1 MISNVVKVCK
11 QWFAAFLFII
21 VAMSM
26 TSISRAN
33 DISALNLE
41 TINSQPIGLS
51 TSYIQEKDQPFTIE
65 QALNHFQQGQFQA
78 ATKSV
83 LTFGI
88 GSAPVWI
95 AFSVDNR
102 KQSAQQ
108 RRFVV
113 DQSWID
119 YIDIYVKNRQ
129 TGTMTNYHVGDGV
142 PYSERAI
149 KKRNFQVDFNLEPG
163 ITDVMLHVKTTD
175 PMTLSMYLRT
185 IQQQTNNETLNQY
198 GYGMLYGYLLA
209 LLLFNAQFFIALRDV
224 RYLLYAAFLGS
235 FLIANIS
242 YTGHGF
248 MWIWPKAVALQLWSQ
263 ALFMSLFGIIGL
275 LFALYFLDIRR
286 QSSDLFRA
294 VLAVIGSVIVGY
306 LVTLGFDKPIMAIF
320 IAFLFISSY
329 IFITMMLGFYA
340 LKKGHPNATYYLLAI
355 SFGSLGVAVTAL
367 SVWGLIPFNQLT
379 FHAAELGM
387 LVEATLLAL
396 ALSAHFRKVEA
407 DRIKAE
413 KMAGIDLLTE
423 LNNRRGFFSLLN
435 DVWKHISRHN
445 HDASVIIFDLDS
457 FKNINDLHGHDVGD
471 QFLTQ
476 VAKKLNLHI
485 RSGDITARW
494 GGEEFVLFLPETNV
508 KEAHQMAERLRK
520 SIAEN
525 LLPVGSYNISVT
537 ASFGI
542 AERTVD
548 DDTIEQLI
556 AKADKALFVA
566 KRAGKNRVEIFGA
579 VTNNSPKSRGQPV

>member
-1 MISNVVKVCK
+1 MNNNVVKVRK
-11 QWFAAFLFII
+11 QWFTAFLFII
-21 VAMSM
+21 IAMSITF
-26 TSISRAN
+26 TSSAN
-33 DISALNLE
+33 DVHAVNLE
-41 TINSQPIGLS
+41 TINTQPIGLI
-51 TSYIQEKDQPFTIE
+51 TSYIQEKDQSFTIE
-65 QALNHFQQGQFQA
+65 QALNHFQQGQFQS

-102 KQSAQQ
+102 KQSTQQ

-113 DQSWID
+113 EQPWID

-129 TGTMTNYHVGDGV
+129 TGIMTNYHVGDGV
-142 PYSERAI
+142 PYSERPI
-149 KKRNFQVDFNLEPG
+149 KMRNFQVDFNLDPG
-163 ITDVMLHVKTTD
+163 ITDVMLYVKTTD

-185 IQQQTNNETLNQY
+185 IQQQTTNETLNQY
-198 GYGMLYGYLLA
+198 GYGLVYGYLLA
-209 LLLFNAQFFIALRDV
+209 LLLFNALFFIGLRDT
-224 RYLLYAAFLGS
+224 RYLLYAALLGS
-235 FLIANIS
+235 FLVANIS

-248 MWIWPKAVALQLWSQ
+248 MWIWPNSVAFQLWAQ
-263 ALFMSLFGIIGL
+263 ALFMSLFGIVGL
-275 LFALYFLDIRR
+275 LFSLYFLDIR
-286 QSSDLFRA
+286 QKSSYLFRA
-294 VLAVIGSVIVGY
+294 VLAVIATVIIGY

-320 IAFLFISSY
+320 IAFLFMSSY

-340 LKKGHPNATYYLLAI
+340 LKKGHPYAPYYLAAI
-355 SFGSLGVAVTAL
+355 SFGSLGIAVTAF
-367 SVWGLIPFNQLT
+367 SAWGLIPFNQLT

-396 ALSAHFRKVEA
+396 ALSAYFRKVEA

-413 KMAGIDLLTE
+413 KMAGIDLLTD
-423 LNNRRGFFSLLN
+423 LNNRRGFFSLLEG
-435 DVWKHISRHN
+435 VWKHISRHS
-445 HDASVIIFDLDS
+445 HAASVIIFDLDS
-457 FKNINDLHGHDVGD
+457 FKKINDAHGHEIGD
-471 QFLTQ
+471 RALKQ
-476 VAKKLNLHI
+476 VAKKLNQHI

-520 SIAEN
+520 SIAKN
-525 LLPVGSYNISVT
+525 LLPVGSDNISVT

-566 KRAGKNRVEIFGA
+566 KRAGKNRVEIFGHA
-579 VTNNSPKSRGQPV
+579 TNGSPA